1 MDLEGMESGFIAG
14 VIAVA
19 LLGAIL
25 AVIASGVGAFTKLAW
40 VIYDIGVAGL
50 SWGLLNEAFDESNSE
65 TLRASMA
72 LAGGLVLVLGLRF
85 L

>member
-1 MDLEGMESGFIAG
+1 MDLEGMESGFVAG
-14 VIAVA
+14 AIAVA

-25 AVIASGVGAFTKLAW
+25 TVVTSGAEAFTKLAL
-40 VIYDIGVAGL
+40 VVYDMGVAGL
-50 SWGLLNEAFDESNSE
+50 SWGLLNEAFDDSNSE
-65 TLRASMA
+65 TLRAAMA

>member
-50 SWGLLNEAFDESNSE
+50 SWGLLNEAFDESNS
-65 TLRASMA
+65 
-72 LAGGLVLVLGLRF
+72 
-85 L
+85 

>member
-19 LLGAIL
+19 LLGAVL
-25 AVIASGVGAFTKLAW
+25 AVIASGVGVFTKLAW
-40 VIYDIGVAGL
+40 IIYDIGVAGL
-50 SWGLLNEAFDESNSE
+50 SWGLLNEAFDDSNSE
-65 TLRASMA
+65 TLRAAMA